1 MTEVETWREL
11 TCGVIEVTMKRPRAG
26 IDDPHP
32 PPSVTKTR
40 PKSRPA
46 AARLGNK
53 VGGRGRSRGVIL
65 SPDRRYRKD
74 HLSGRSFC
82 SLASGINSDQEH
94 QA

>member
-1 MTEVETWREL
+1 
-11 TCGVIEVTMKRPRAG
+11 MKRPRAG

-53 VGGRGRSRGVIL
+53 VGGRGRSRGIIL
-65 SPDRRYRKD
+65 SPDRRYKRD
-74 HLSGRSFC
+74 HLLRSFC
-82 SLASGINSDQEH
+82 SLASRINSDQSIKLNMH
-94 QA
+94 QSLPLRYSALLV